1 MKISKADLMWTLG
14 LFLLLTFCF
23 WLALFLPYS
32 WKVSA
37 LISGGVLAIGVA
49 AMIYVTVKSPED

>member
-1 MKISKADLMWTLG
+1 MKFSKTDLMWTAG
-14 LFLLLTFCF
+14 LFLLLTFCL
-23 WLALFLPYS
+23 WLMLFLPFG
-32 WKVSA
+32 WEVSA